1 MINSS
6 SLFHF
11 TRDFGAF
18 KRILTEGLR
27 FGYCY
32 EPFGEIVAKQG
43 WDIELKRGDK
53 VLNCEGIAIPMISFC
68 DIPLLRT
75 QKHRE
80 KFGNYMIGFN
90 REVLINVVNT
100 TNYMLNPV
108 QYRCHPLF
116 DDELGEL
123 SVQKDAF
130 ISQIE
135 SIGRPIGRFEIKKGE
150 KRDDLK
156 FSNLIMQTDI
166 REKCKEAIQK
176 INTIDSI
183 IGFSKPYQEKCGYDY
198 MSEREWRIIIP
209 DCNRPTPYLGWRKYD
224 SKEQCENLKLI
235 LNDDYPRELY
245 LHFDGFSISSLINH
259 IVVSNEKERNT
270 IIHFLNNKKHKIFG
284 HDLFEDQRIN
294 LISKIMSFEQIE
306 RDY

>member
-11 TRDFGAF
+11 TREFGVF
-18 KRILTEGLR
+18 RQILTEGLR
-27 FGYCY
+27 FSYCY

-43 WDIELKRGDK
+43 WDIELKKGDK

-90 REVLINVVNT
+90 RAALINVVNT

-108 QYRCHPLF
+108 LYRCHPFF
-116 DDELGEL
+116 DEQLEEL
-123 SVQKDAF
+123 SIQKSEF

-135 SIGRPIGRFEIKKGE
+135 STETPVGGVEIKKGE

-156 FSNLIMQTDI
+156 FSNLLMRTEI
-166 REKCKEAIQK
+166 RKKCKDEIQK
-176 INTIDSI
+176 INAIDSI
-183 IGFSKPYQEKCGYDY
+183 LGFSKPYQGRCGYDY
-198 MSEREWRIIIP
+198 MSESEWRIIIP
-209 DCNRPTPYLGWRKYD
+209 DCNRPAPDLGWLKYS
-224 SKEQCENLKLI
+224 SKEQFDNFKIKLMD
-235 LNDDYPRELY
+235 NYPSELY
-245 LHFDGFSISSLINH
+245 LHFDCVDITSLITH
-259 IVVSNEKERNT
+259 IVVFKESERNLL
-270 IIHFLNNKKHKIFG
+270 IHFCLNKGNNVLGCNLSESH
-284 HDLFEDQRIN
+284 RMN
-294 LISKIMSFEQIE
+294 LISKISSFEQIE
-306 RDY
+306 HDY

>member
-11 TRDFGAF
+11 TREFGTF
-18 KRILTEGLR
+18 RQILTDGLR
-27 FGYCY
+27 FYYCY
-32 EPFGEIVAKQG
+32 EPYGEIVAKQG
-43 WDIELKRGDK
+43 WDIELKKGDK
-53 VLNCEGIAIPMISFC
+53 VLNCEGIAIPMICFC

-75 QKHRE
+75 KPHRE
-80 KFGNYMIGFN
+80 KYGNYMIGFN
-90 REVLINVVNT
+90 REVLIKAINS

-108 QYRCHPLF
+108 QYRCHQIF
-116 DDELGEL
+116 DEQLEEL
-123 SVQKDAF
+123 SIQKN
-130 ISQIE
+130 SYIE
-135 SIGRPIGRFEIKKGE
+135 NIVFNALPGNEVEIASGK

-156 FSNLIMQTDI
+156 FASLILQPDI
-166 REKCKEAIQK
+166 REKNKEQIEK
-176 INTIDSI
+176 INAIDSI
-183 IGFSKPYQEKCGYDY
+183 IGFSKPYMAKCGYDY
-198 MSEREWRIIIP
+198 MAEREWRIIIP